1 MASEPEG
8 AATFFPVN
16 DHPSDKATY
25 RFEVTAPSELSRR
38 HERRRPRAHHGQRRH
53 HDLGRPRSGSRWPP
67 TWCRWPSGTSRWS
80 TAAPAGRACRSATSS
95 TAATRP
101 EATAALARTA
111 EMIDVLE
118 GVWGPYPFEVVRRPV
133 PATIQLGFALETQT
147 LTLIGQDTVAG
158 PAAGDSSLVHE
169 LAHQWTGDAVSPA
182 TWKDIWLNEG
192 FATYS
197 EWLWTE
203 RTGGEPASEQAR
215 GIRAL
220 GLDTPPGDP
229 GVAGSSDRPCTT
241 AAPSRCRPCAR
252 QIGDDA
258 FFRMLRAWV
267 DEHTGR
273 SASTLD
279 LDRAGRAR
287 VAARSST
294 PCSTPGS
301 TRTRLPRSTL
311 STADGYEPGGAA
323 RLERR

>member
-25 RFEVTAPSELSRR
+25 RFEVTAPSELIVATNGVALEHTTGSDGTTTWESE
-38 HERRRPRAHHGQRRH
+38 EREPMASYLVQVAIG
-53 HDLGRPRSGSRWPP
+53 DFAVVDG
-67 TWCRWPSGTSRWS
+67 GTSRS
-80 TAAPAGRACRSATSS
+80 GVPIRHVVHRTYQA
-95 TAATRP
+95 

-118 GVWGPYPFEVVRRPV
+118 GVWGPYPFEVYGVLSLP
-133 PATIQLGFALETQT
+133 IQLGYALETQT
-147 LTLIGQDTVAG
+147 LTLIGQDTVADPRG
-158 PAAGDSSLVHE
+158 ALTLVHE

-220 GLDTPPGDP
+220 GLDSPPGDP
-229 GVAGSSDRPCTT
+229 GVAGLFGPAVYHRGALTLQ
-241 AAPSRCRPCAR
+241 ALREAV
-252 QIGDDA
+252 GDEA
-258 FFRMLRAWV
+258 FFRTLRAWV

-279 LDRAGRAR
+279 LIALAERESGQELDALFDAWLYQ
-287 VAARSST
+287 
-294 PCSTPGS
+294 P
-301 TRTRLPRSTL
+301 RLPRL
-311 STADGYEPGGAA
+311 P
-323 RLERR
+323 